1 MVEASA
7 PTAPLLDGRYLLEE
21 QVGKGG
27 MATVFRAQDIHL
39 GRTVAVKMIRD
50 EDAVDAAHRAHTEK
64 ALLASVS
71 HPSLVTLFDA
81 KLDPGHPQYLVME
94 FVHGPTLA
102 TRMASGPLATHEVA
116 QIARDLAEALAAAHA
131 SGIVHR
137 DVKPSNV
144 LLAPPRNGGRW
155 VAKLADFGIACSMDD
170 PRVTTPGLMMGTLAY
185 MAPEQLRDADPTPAV
200 DVFSLGLVLL
210 EALTGEHG
218 YQAGGVASAVAR
230 LQSPPTI
237 PDSVDPQWREVLE
250 RMTRLNPVER
260 PSAREVAEAV
270 RALPQKTSGL
280 GRALYLPTDTDT
292 DTPDPASA
300 ITDRTKPLP
309 TAAATV
315 TTPPLAAPGADA
327 AASAVPPR
335 ARRRRALWTVGAVA
349 VAGVLA
355 VGASALVP
363 TRADVA
369 RFAADGI
376 ARASLAT
383 ASEQV
388 DAATEVEEPAAPATT
403 SSDPVTEETVAEV
416 VTEQPEDL
424 PSGPATKPDADTSGA
439 AKPEQAGKPTKPDR
453 AVTPEEPDP
462 AGRPGKPDKSSD

>member
-50 EDAVDAAHRAHTEK
+50 EDAVADAAHRAHTEK

-237 PDSVDPQWREVLE
+237 PDSVDSQWREVLA
-250 RMTRLNPVER
+250 RMTRLDPAER

-280 GRALYLPTDTDT
+280 GRALYLPADT

-315 TTPPLAAPGADA
+315 ATPPLAAPGADA
-327 AASAVPPR
+327 AASPLPPR

-376 ARASLAT
+376 ARASVAA
-383 ASEQV
+383 ASDPI
-388 DAATEVEEPAAPATT
+388 DAPVEAEEPAAPATT
-403 SSDPVTEETVAEV
+403 PSDPVTEETVVEV
-416 VTEQPEDL
+416 VAEQPEDL
-424 PSGPATKPDADTSGA
+424 PPGPAKKPDAGISGP
-439 AKPEQAGKPTKPDR
+439 AKPEQAGKPAKPER
-453 AVTPEEPDP
+453 AGTPEVPDP
-462 AGRPGKPDKSSD
+462 AGKPGKPDKSSD